1 MPDFDPVQLNTDLG
15 AICSPTYGGE
25 AFVVSATTYYGV
37 FNQTDQTY
45 SFELTGNRTDATMTL
60 VFNRGAFTPTIN
72 ADVYRPF
79 DSTTYRIT
87 DIKPD
92 LQAFECT
99 LNKPLAP

>member
-1 MPDFDPVQLNTDLG
+1 MPDFDPTQLETDLG
-15 AICSPTYGGE
+15 AICSPSYGGE
-25 AFVVSATTYYGV
+25 VFRAGGVSCYGV
-37 FNQTDQTY
+37 FNQTDQNY
-45 SFELTGNRTDATMTL
+45 GFELTGTRTDASMTL

-72 ADVYRPF
+72 GLVFRPF

-87 DIKPD
+87 EIKPD